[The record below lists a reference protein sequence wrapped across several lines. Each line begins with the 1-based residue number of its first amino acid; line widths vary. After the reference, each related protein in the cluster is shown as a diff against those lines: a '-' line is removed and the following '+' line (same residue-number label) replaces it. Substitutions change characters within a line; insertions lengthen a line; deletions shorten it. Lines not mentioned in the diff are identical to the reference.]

1 MFHFTE
7 DCVIGIQQ
15 IDDEHR
21 YLFSLIEKGLDLLH
35 GEYSSDRYEKVKL
48 LLRQLEN
55 YAEEHFAHEEAYME
69 QIRDPELIRQR
80 VQHSTFRDKVRD
92 FSFKDIND
100 ETEQEKVLEE
110 LMLFMT
116 KWLYHH
122 ILGSDIMI
130 GKLPPLE
137 EWMLRENPCEFT
149 DEYLTGIPLI
159 DEEHRELFRITE
171 KAHHIVKAYSVADS
185 YDEITQILDELST
198 YVEEHFR
205 DEEEYMESIHYEGL
219 EAQKRAH
226 ASFITKLAET
236 NLDKVD
242 EDPQQY
248 MESLIE
254 FLLGWLIQHI
264 LYTDKKIPTV

>member
-7 DCVIGIQQ
+7 DCIIGIPQ

-21 YLFSLIEKGLDLLH
+21 HLFSLMEKGLDLLH
-35 GEYSSDRYEKVKL
+35 GDYTADRYEQVKQL
-48 LLRQLEN
+48 LQELED
-55 YAEEHFAHEEAYME
+55 YADEHFAHEEAYME

-80 VQHSTFRDKVRD
+80 IQHSSFRDKVRD
-92 FSFKDIND
+92 FSFIDIND
-100 ETEQEKVLEE
+100 DAAQQKVLED

-137 EWMLRENPCEFT
+137 EWMLRENPCDFT
-149 DEYLTGIPLI
+149 EEYLTGITLI

-171 KAHHIVKAYSVADS
+171 RAYEIVKAYSVADH
-185 YDEITQILDELST
+185 YDEITQILDELSD
-198 YVEEHFR
+198 YVEKHFH
-205 DEEEYMESIHYEGL
+205 DEEMYMESIHYEGL

-226 ASFITKLAET
+226 ASFIAKLAET
-236 NLDKVD
+236 DLDKID
-242 EDPQQY
+242 ADPQRY

-264 LYTDKKIPTV
+264 LYTDKKIPTK